1 MERKELKKLSKR
13 YIKIRNLVI
22 SILFLV
28 NPTLAF
34 AGGHITDEDKKE
46 AIKCLGHYTAITF
59 IPANE
64 VEAIQIEYALA
75 SFKIAKAYL
84 LNEKVK
90 EDEINKGTI
99 EELDKLIGQPFNTAR
114 NDECNS
120 FIYKLIPGSKED
132 IEKLRGT
139 LQ

>member
-1 MERKELKKLSKR
+1 MSKR
-13 YIKIRNLVI
+13 YINIRNLVI
-22 SILFLV
+22 SILLLV
-28 NPTLAF
+28 NQTLAF

-59 IPANE
+59 IPDNE

-75 SFKIAKAYL
+75 SFKIVKAYL

>member
-1 MERKELKKLSKR
+1 M
-13 YIKIRNLVI
+13 
-22 SILFLV
+22 
-28 NPTLAF
+28 
-34 AGGHITDEDKKE
+34 
-46 AIKCLGHYTAITF
+46 GHYTAITF
-59 IPANE
+59 IAANE

-75 SFKIAKAYL
+75 SYKIVKAYL

-99 EELDKLIGQPFNTAR
+99 EESDKLIGQSFNDER

-120 FIYKLIPGSKED
+120 FIYNLIPGSKEQ

-139 LQ
+139 LK

>member
-1 MERKELKKLSKR
+1 MSKR
-13 YIKIRNLVI
+13 YINIRILVI
-22 SILFLV
+22 SILLLV
-28 NPTLAF
+28 SPSLAF

-46 AIKCLGHYTAITF
+46 AIKCLGHYTAISF
-59 IPANE
+59 IPASE
-64 VEAIQIEYALA
+64 VEAIQNEYALA
-75 SFKIAKAYL
+75 SFKIVKAYL
-84 LNEKVK
+84 LNEKVR

-99 EELDKLIGQPFNTAR
+99 AELDKLIGQPFYTVR

>member
-1 MERKELKKLSKR
+1 MLINS
-13 YIKIRNLVI
+13 
-22 SILFLV
+22 
-28 NPTLAF
+28 TLAF
-34 AGGHITDEDKKE
+34 AGGHITDAEKKE

-114 NDECNS
+114 NEECNS
-120 FIYKLIPGSKED
+120 FIYKLIPGSKAD
-132 IEKLRGT
+132 IEKMRGT
-139 LQ
+139 LE

>member
-1 MERKELKKLSKR
+1 MRKIVVLFFL
-13 YIKIRNLVI
+13 LVYHA
-22 SILFLV
+22 
-28 NPTLAF
+28 NAF
-34 AGGHITDEDKKE
+34 AGGHITQADKEE

-90 EDEINKGTI
+90 EDKINKGTI
-99 EELDKLIGQPFNTAR
+99 EELDKLIGKPFNKGR

-120 FIYKLIPGSKED
+120 FIYKLIPGSKAD

-139 LQ
+139 LK